1 MARRII
7 IFGAT
12 GHTGRKVAERLSA
25 QGAEP
30 VLAGRS
36 QAAVRELGLV
46 NKRLTRGKRARR
58 TMASW
63 RLR

>member
-12 GHTGRKVAERLSA
+12 GFTGRLVAERLAA
-25 QGAEP
+25 QGAAP

-36 QAAVRELGLV
+36 EGSVRGPR
-46 NKRLTRGKRARR
+46 RLPITIG
-58 TMASW
+58 
-63 RLR
+63 